1 MPEPQKQ
8 QTKQKKMIIDGN
20 HAAALGAMLA
30 RPDVVAAYP
39 ITPQTPLV
47 QYLSQY
53 VADGVLNSSVME
65 PESEHSVMSILTGAS
80 LAGARTFTATSS
92 QGLSLMYEPYFRAST
107 MRLPIVM
114 DIANREMISPQ
125 SVWGGPQDSLT
136 VRDAGWIQIYVEDN
150 QEALDATFQAF
161 SIAEHKDVLL
171 PVNVCY
177 DGFYLSHLTE
187 AVSVPDSDEAFAM
200 LTPYKPT
207 HVILDPERPMAVDP
221 LTPGKYLQYYRSLH
235 MEAMQNAKKVILE
248 TDAEFEKHFGR
259 GYGGLVDLYRTEDAD
274 YLLVTM
280 GSMTGAARVAIDRA
294 REKGRKAGLLKIR
307 TLRPFPRDEVA
318 AAVKGRKGIG
328 VVDRNVSFGWNTGI
342 VYQEV
347 MAAVSGQ
354 DFTPSVPFVGG
365 LGGEDLTV
373 ELMEDAIEAVV
384 ANAAVPK
391 SVFSAHWL
399 INEKENKL

>member
-1 MPEPQKQ
+1 MSKTQI
-8 QTKQKKMIIDGN
+8 KKIIDGN

-30 RPDVVAAYP
+30 RPDVIAAYP

-53 VADGVLNSSVME
+53 VADGELDSSVME
-65 PESEHSVMSILTGAS
+65 PESEHSAMSILTGAS

-107 MRLPIVM
+107 LRLPIVM
-114 DIANREMISPQ
+114 DIVNREMISPQ

-150 QEALDATFQAF
+150 QETLDLTFQAF
-161 SIAEHKDVLL
+161 SIAEHKDILL
-171 PVNVCY
+171 PVNICY

-187 AVSVPDSDEAFAM
+187 AVEVPDADDAFAM

-235 MEAMQNAKKVILE
+235 MEAMQNAKKVICD
-248 TDAEFEKHFGR
+248 TYAEFEKRFGR
-259 GYGGLVDLYRTEDAD
+259 GYGGLVDLYEAGDAD

-280 GSMTGAARVAIDRA
+280 GSMTGAARVAVDRV
-294 REKGRKAGLLKIR
+294 RERGVKAGLLKVR
-307 TLRPFPRDEVA
+307 SLRPFPQKEIA
-318 AAVKGRKGIG
+318 EAVKGRKGIG

-347 MAAVSGQ
+347 MAATSAQ
-354 DFTPSVPFVGG
+354 DWVPAVPFVGG

-373 ELMEDAIEAVV
+373 ELMEDAIEAVA
-384 ANAAVPK
+384 ANAAAPRRI
-391 SVFSAHWL
+391 SSAHWL